1 MNRVE
6 GTMPSARFYFVCAG
20 AKIGGWP
27 CPGVQNRCFLG
38 CGVKAAV
45 MQKHNHSQRV
55 LQTNAP
61 LRPRGQECRNQ
72 PTITNKTRACRMGK
86 FALCKPLFYCAGERE
101 QPHPVR
107 PIRGRFQAFAGVFC
121 AAWGLLPRFC
131 PLANIPPCKK
141 LLGGFPSSGAARFP
155 LVLPCKAQGPVTGWH
170 PAAVRAGQR
179 LSGTKAAAA
188 PNCVPA

>member
-1 MNRVE
+1 M
-6 GTMPSARFYFVCAG
+6 GAGLALVC
-20 AKIGGWP
+20 KIAVFW
-27 CPGVQNRCFLG
+27 G

-45 MQKHNHSQRV
+45 MQKHNQSQRV
-55 LQTNAP
+55 LQANAP
-61 LRPRGQECRNQ
+61 LQPRGQECRNQ

-107 PIRGRFQAFAGVFC
+107 PIRGRFRAFAGVFC
-121 AAWGLLPRFC
+121 AAWGLLPRLC